1 MAKTQHVPPV
11 FHYNPQTPDEQE
23 FIYSYDPE
31 TEINMD
37 DETWLK
43 ERIQRALWR
52 SGGFRVIP
60 PPSPLVQDF
69 DADEFLRQVRESS
82 NEEQSVEENNER

>member
-1 MAKTQHVPPV
+1 MAKTQHVPPM

-23 FIYSYDPE
+23 FITSYDPE

-37 DETWLK
+37 DETWEK
-43 ERIQRALWR
+43 ERIQNAFWR

-60 PPSPLVQDF
+60 PPSPLVSDW
-69 DADEFLRQVRESS
+69 DADAYLQRLRENK